1 MKVAVTLIHATRE
14 MTNILISLVEGL
26 SVIIFI
32 RDLLFFHQLSAAIL
46 NACKSC
52 DISKNGDKAH
62 RDN

>member
-1 MKVAVTLIHATRE
+1 

-32 RDLLFFHQLSAAIL
+32 RDLLFFHKLSAAIL

-62 RDN
+62 RNN

>member
-32 RDLLFFHQLSAAIL
+32 RDLLFFISCLRLYSMRAKAVIL
-46 NACKSC
+46 AKW
-52 DISKNGDKAH
+52 
-62 RDN
+62 R